1 VRTAE
6 ITLALEKKETQQET
20 DYKSDIKKTT
30 AITSVLCINTHLT
43 EWQV

>member
-20 DYKSDIKKTT
+20 DYKSDIKKRQQILQYC
-30 AITSVLCINTHLT
+30 ALINI
-43 EWQV
+43 